1 MTQRYPHA
9 LNLARQIEAARRER
23 SLGFER
29 LGVLA
34 RVDGSQTFR
43 ICRGEFKTL
52 NPSVL
57 RICNALGIQPLA
69 DGHAVPRRGES
80 GLALMLSAEVLAVWD
95 RTEVGAKR
103 LQRIL
108 RALRD

>member
-1 MTQRYPHA
+1 M
-9 LNLARQIEAARRER
+9 ARRYAHVV
-23 SLGFER
+23 SLAEEISLRREKRGLSFEE
-29 LGVLA
+29 LGKLA
-34 RVDGSQTFR
+34 AVDVAQTFR

-57 RICNALGIQPLA
+57 KICNALGIRPQL
-69 DGHAVPRRGES
+69 DGWAMPVAPPNRHAE
-80 GLALMLSAEVLAVWD
+80 MLSVEVLAAWD
-95 RTEVGAKR
+95 NTDAGAKR